1 VNLAQK
7 IELWPLSRLQPYASN
22 ARTHDDDQISKIAK
36 SIVSYGFNAP
46 ILVDGADGIVAGHGR
61 LMAAKKLGLEQVPVI
76 VLDHLDEKQKKAY
89 VLADNKLADLAGWDE
104 DLLRQELDYLQNAEV
119 DLNVLG
125 WTDDELEDLF
135 GGDVEPLDD
144 MPELS
149 DGDKSPFQQQT
160 FTLSDEQVEIV
171 NEALTVAKDMGP
183 FVDTINENSNGNAI
197 ARVCEL
203 FLSWKSDHGLS

>member
-1 VNLAQK
+1 
-7 IELWPLSRLQPYASN
+7 
-22 ARTHDDDQISKIAK
+22 
-36 SIVSYGFNAP
+36 
-46 ILVDGADGIVAGHGR
+46 
-61 LMAAKKLGLEQVPVI
+61 
-76 VLDHLDEKQKKAY
+76 
-89 VLADNKLADLAGWDE
+89 
-104 DLLRQELDYLQNAEV
+104 
-119 DLNVLG
+119 
-125 WTDDELEDLF
+125 
-135 GGDVEPLDD
+135 

-149 DGDKSPFQQQT
+149 DGDKSPFQQQP